1 MSLDYRTRNTPT
13 TPITE
18 LPGSPDNPEPGLAN
32 VIDALSEAV
41 GAYSHPDAAPSS
53 PTTRRDQS
61 AAVVIKRVQDKYA
74 ASYRHHL
81 AAALRLL
88 APTAEVDEAVDA
100 VTATPRLQRD
110 ETYEWLEAHQLRHAD
125 PRLTERSIAQAQ
137 RFARSQGVAEAEQVA
152 YRAMEAV
159 LHGYLTLGSRPSR
172 AANDTRPSAERT
184 LVVRQLLLAA
194 EAELRA
200 G

>member
-1 MSLDYRTRNTPT
+1 MSLDYRTRIAPT
-13 TPITE
+13 TQG
-18 LPGSPDNPEPGLAN
+18 LEPGLAR
-32 VIDALSEAV
+32 VIDALGEAV
-41 GAYSHPDAAPSS
+41 RAYSHPDPASGPS
-53 PTTRRDQS
+53 TARRDQS

-88 APTAEVDEAVDA
+88 APTAEVDAAVDA

-110 ETYEWLEAHQLRHAD
+110 ETFEWLEAHQLRHAD

-137 RFARSQGVAEAEQVA
+137 RFARSQGMAEAEQVA

-159 LHGYLTLGSRPSR
+159 LLGYLTLGSRPSGL
-172 AANDTRPSAERT
+172 ANDTRPSAERT